1 MPSWEQEV
9 PGHILLGAAAPVTRC
24 PHSRRRQPNQRHCP
38 TGGIG
43 CLREPP
49 LPPGLGALT
58 WVTNPLPPAEHT
70 PLPCLEPRPGSRS
83 KQRAGPCCP
92 LDPQP
97 GRLRQEGC
105 RGGYGP
111 SARRAAP
118 PASACPPPPNA
129 GREGDD
135 LSPPGWTLRVRRG
148 PGARAGLGSS
158 HPTTCGPWSLALAG
172 PSLQGLD
179 EVFVA
184 LGPAPVDGKGC
195 PTSCWGRPDRGQL
208 LPRYSAGGSWKQGRG
223 WRGPGRWGACDRGG
237 QAGLQPPNLCPQ
249 HAHPTQGHSEPG
261 QGPPGPAPR
270 RGSLGLRPEE
280 APAASLALGTRRP
293 QLWPPWPLAWA
304 AVWPFTTDLAV
315 TPGTRVSQRP
325 LRQHGRSS
333 EEVASAGTCGPKAA
347 VLRCPAQQ
355 RGRRG
360 RGGS

>member
-105 RGGYGP
+105 RGGHGP

-172 PSLQGLD
+172 HPFRGSMRCLWLWVLPQSTGRGVPPRAGGAQTEGSSCPD
-179 EVFVA
+179 TA
-184 LGPAPVDGKGC
+184 LGAPGNREGDGGGPGAGEPVTGVGRPGCSPPTSAPSTLTPPRDTQNPARAPPAPPPGE
-195 PTSCWGRPDRGQL
+195 GRLVSGQRR
-208 LPRYSAGGSWKQGRG
+208 LPRPAWP
-223 WRGPGRWGACDRGG
+223 WA
-237 QAGLQPPNLCPQ
+237 
-249 HAHPTQGHSEPG
+249 HAGHSSGLLGHWPG
-261 QGPPGPAPR
+261 QQFGP
-270 RGSLGLRPEE
+270 
-280 APAASLALGTRRP
+280 
-293 QLWPPWPLAWA
+293 
-304 AVWPFTTDLAV
+304 
-315 TPGTRVSQRP
+315 SQPTWR
-325 LRQHGRSS
+325 
-333 EEVASAGTCGPKAA
+333 
-347 VLRCPAQQ
+347 
-355 RGRRG
+355 
-360 RGGS
+360 